1 MLVYSPRHH
10 LDVGFDTPYEVG
22 PSRPELF
29 HQLSQL
35 GFELGPHRDEGQFA
49 SLTGSSFLGAPHLKQ
64 LPDEILLALLSH
76 GFQAGM

>member
-1 MLVYSPRHH
+1 MFECDGMIGMAYPFTYSIKMIWPGHIIDTMLLYSPRHH

-35 GFELGPHRDEGQFA
+35 GLELGPHRDE
-49 SLTGSSFLGAPHLKQ
+49 S
-64 LPDEILLALLSH
+64 
-76 GFQAGM
+76 